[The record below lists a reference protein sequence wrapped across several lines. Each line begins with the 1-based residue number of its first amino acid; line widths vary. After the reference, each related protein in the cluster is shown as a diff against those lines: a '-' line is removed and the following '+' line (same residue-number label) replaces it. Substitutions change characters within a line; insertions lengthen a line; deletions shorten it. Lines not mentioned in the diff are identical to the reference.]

1 MTETLVA
8 MARADGK
15 MDSEV
20 HIEGAII
27 KPNAAGVVLIP
38 ADHVMAMMLAG
49 YVWSEYPM
57 RNPAQTNS

>member
-1 MTETLVA
+1 MTGTLVA
-8 MARADGK
+8 MARADGT

-20 HIEGAII
+20 HIEGFII
-27 KPNAAGVVLIP
+27 KPDAAGVVLIP

-57 RNPAQTNS
+57 RNSARTIS